1 MSNTAKLYVD
11 GDGFL
16 VETNNGNYLV
26 NNSGVRPTTRT
37 GNGLEEALWDITFE
51 GVLDN
56 AITSMSQF
64 VSVDTAKGLKLLQI
78 EKSEDFD

>member
-1 MSNTAKLYVD
+1 MNTAKLYID

-16 VETNNGNYLV
+16 VETNLGNYEV
-26 NNSGVRPTTRT
+26 KTTGVYPTTRT
-37 GNGLEEALWDITFE
+37 GNELTEALWDSTFG

-56 AITSMSQF
+56 AIDAMNALA
-64 VSVDTAKGLKLLQI
+64 SVDTAKGLKLLLI